1 MAKLVLIRHG
11 ESTSNRDH
19 IFTGWNDVPLTTK
32 GIKQAI
38 IAGKK
43 IKKEQLKFSEIHT
56 SLLSRAIKT
65 ANIIADEIDQS
76 YLPIYKSWRLNERH
90 YGALRNVNKDQA
102 RLIYGTKQVAAWRRG
117 FHTLPPLL
125 IKPDYDRRYQ
135 LIPHDLIPRGESL
148 AMSLKRILI
157 YYEDQLAPKLRQEHN
172 ILLVAHGSTIRVLI
186 KYFDQITDEQLDG
199 VKVGNGSPII
209 YQFDHDLNILSK
221 RFL

>member
-102 RLIYGTKQVAAWRRG
+102 RLIYGTKQV
-117 FHTLPPLL
+117 
-125 IKPDYDRRYQ
+125 
-135 LIPHDLIPRGESL
+135 
-148 AMSLKRILI
+148 
-157 YYEDQLAPKLRQEHN
+157 
-172 ILLVAHGSTIRVLI
+172 
-186 KYFDQITDEQLDG
+186 
-199 VKVGNGSPII
+199 
-209 YQFDHDLNILSK
+209 
-221 RFL
+221 